1 MRFSED
7 IFKEI
12 YDVIIGLNYRIKSM
26 TVENNPIKIQI
37 LDISGEEKFKAKAK
51 NFYRG
56 EHGVL
61 LVYNIYQKNSSLDV
75 KSWIE

>member
-1 MRFSED
+1 
-7 IFKEI
+7 
-12 YDVIIGLNYRIKSM
+12 M

-61 LVYNIYQKNSSLDV
+61 LVYNIHQKNSFLDV